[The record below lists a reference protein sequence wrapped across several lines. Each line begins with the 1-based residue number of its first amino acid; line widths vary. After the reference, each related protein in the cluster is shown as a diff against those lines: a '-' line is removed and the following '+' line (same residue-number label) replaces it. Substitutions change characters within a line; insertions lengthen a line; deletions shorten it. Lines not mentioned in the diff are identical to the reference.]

1 MAAGIPQPTEVNG
14 VKQKPIEGVSMVYSF
29 DNETAGEARKVQ
41 YFELL
46 GNRGIYVDGWLAS
59 ARHGRLP
66 WIAGIGSSTSFEDDK
81 WELYDLRGDFTQY
94 DDVAAKNPQ
103 KLKELQDV
111 FWIEAEKYQVLP
123 LDDRLSERMNPALR
137 PSLIAGRTVFDYY
150 PGSRIPDSSAAPT
163 QNRSHTITAYLEV
176 PNGGADG
183 VLVAVGGT
191 VGGFSLYVKD
201 GQPVYEYNLGSL
213 QRSTIKGAEPLKP
226 GPNVVRMEFRYD
238 GGGLGKGATVSLLVN
253 DRKVGEGRINAT
265 NWIGKYSA
273 DETFDIGEDSGSPV
287 SDDYAAPSRFSGT
300 IKKVV
305 IDVEPANLTAA
316 DLERQQVAERA
327 AGLTLQ

>member
-1 MAAGIPQPTEVNG
+1 M
-14 VKQKPIEGVSMVYSF
+14 
-29 DNETAGEARKVQ
+29 
-41 YFELL
+41 
-46 GNRGIYVDGWLAS
+46 
-59 ARHGRLP
+59 
-66 WIAGIGSSTSFEDDK
+66 
-81 WELYDLRGDFTQY
+81 
-94 DDVAAKNPQ
+94 
-103 KLKELQDV
+103 
-111 FWIEAEKYQVLP
+111 FWVEAEKYQVLP
-123 LDDRLSERMNPALR
+123 LDDRLSERFNPALR

-163 QNRSHTITAYLEV
+163 QNRSHTITAYLDV
-176 PNGGADG
+176 PSGGADG

-201 GQPVYEYNLGSL
+201 GRPVYEYNLGSL
-213 QRSTIKGAEPLKP
+213 QRTTIKGAGPLKP

-253 DRKVGEGRINAT
+253 DRNVGEGRINAT

-300 IKKVV
+300 IRKVV

-316 DLERQQVAERA
+316 DLERQRVAERSTA
-327 AGLTLQ
+327 LALQ

>member
-1 MAAGIPQPTEVNG
+1 V
-14 VKQKPIEGVSMVYSF
+14 SF
-29 DNETAGEARKVQ
+29 D
-41 YFELL
+41 
-46 GNRGIYVDGWLAS
+46 
-59 ARHGRLP
+59 
-66 WIAGIGSSTSFEDDK
+66 DDT
-81 WELYDLRGDFTQY
+81 WELYDLRSDFTQY
-94 DDVAAKNPQ
+94 DDVAAKYPQ

-123 LDDRLSERMNPALR
+123 LDDRLSERFNPALR

-201 GQPVYEYNLGSL
+201 GLPVYEYNLDSM
-213 QRSTIKGAEPLKP
+213 QRATIKGAEPLKP
-226 GPNVVRMEFRYD
+226 GRNVVRMEFRYD

-253 DRKVGEGRINAT
+253 DRKVGEGRIST
-265 NWIGKYSA
+265 TSWIGKYSA

-287 SDDYAAPSRFSGT
+287 SDEYVAPSRFSGT
-300 IKKVV
+300 IEKVV
-305 IDVEPANLTAA
+305 IDVQPANLTAA
-316 DLERQQVAERA
+316 DLQRQQAAERA
-327 AGLTLQ
+327 ATLMLQ